1 MKGMKTRPTPPIPYK
16 LFLIAPRTRIKLRR
30 QIGKVGLR
38 KKPHCFKNV
47 VQIDHHN
54 VVIKLQPATELLL
67 AHRQHPQHSKCLAR

>member
-47 VQIDHHN
+47 VQIEC
-54 VVIKLQPATELLL
+54 KA
-67 AHRQHPQHSKCLAR
+67 PQCGDQVAASY